1 MTIAHKY
8 IQQCKSLFPVYGK
21 LERTF
26 LNRLKV
32 QVNEHLDLFPD
43 ISYDELVKQFG
54 SPREVVMEYYDNI
67 EDDYLLSKIDLAK
80 KVKKFLLFIAVLF
93 LVYFFYQSYTT
104 YQALN
109 LIKDQQ
115 IIYEKQG
122 TIEETIVLSSS
133 SPVSSFR
140 M

>member
-1 MTIAHKY
+1 MTITRKY
-8 IQQCKSLFPVYGK
+8 IRQCRTLFPVYGK
-21 LERTF
+21 SERTF

-43 ISYDELVKQFG
+43 ISYNELVKQFG

-80 KVKKFLLFIAVLF
+80 KVKKFLLFIAILF

-122 TIEETIVLSSS
+122 TIEETK
-133 SPVSSFR
+133 
-140 M
+140 

>member
-1 MTIAHKY
+1 MTIANKY

-43 ISYDELVKQFG
+43 ISYEKLVEQFG
-54 SPREVVMEYYDNI
+54 TPKEVVMEYYDNI

-80 KVKKFLLFIAVLF
+80 KVKKFLLFIAILF

-122 TIEETIVLSSS
+122 TIEETK
-133 SPVSSFR
+133 
-140 M
+140 

>member
-1 MTIAHKY
+1 MTIANKY
-8 IQQCKSLFPVYGK
+8 IQQCKSLSPVYGK

-43 ISYDELVKQFG
+43 ISYNELVKQFG
-54 SPREVVMEYYDNI
+54 SPREVVMEYYNNI

-80 KVKKFLLFIAVLF
+80 KVKKFLLFIAILF

-122 TIEETIVLSSS
+122 TIEETK
-133 SPVSSFR
+133 
-140 M
+140 

>member
-1 MTIAHKY
+1 MTIAQKY
-8 IQQCKSLFPVYGK
+8 IQQCTSLFPVYGK

-122 TIEETIVLSSS
+122 TIEETK
-133 SPVSSFR
+133 
-140 M
+140 